1 MGGAGEG
8 RGGEAGG
15 GGERG
20 ACEEGLG
27 PRRLELGRQE
37 TRKRW
42 LGVGGDPGR
51 GVSGVAAPP
60 SRLRPRDGREGP
72 PSGIC
77 LYVFSKQLEAAR
89 RRSPQRGVA
98 GRVVQWDR
106 RMKAAAPMD
115 VGEAVPRAPNLLGCA
130 GGGPGGAAMLDG
142 RGPVVVGH

>member
-20 ACEEGLG
+20 ACEEGPG

-98 GRVVQWDR
+98 GRVVQWGR
-106 RMKAAAPMD
+106 RMKAAVPMD
-115 VGEAVPRAPNLLGCA
+115 VGEAVPRGSPNC
-130 GGGPGGAAMLDG
+130 
-142 RGPVVVGH
+142 